1 MADDH
6 RMRIF
11 RFIYLFL
18 ALVLLSL
25 QAMGMPHG
33 GSFCTDVAVR
43 CCGQGGSAKLDD
55 GQEPPSVGADCCAL
69 QAGPQPVASMR
80 LPGAIMAPQQACE
93 PHPLTGRAVAP
104 PLRPPTACSSSC

>member
-1 MADDH
+1 MADDL

-33 GSFCTDVAVR
+33 GSVCTDAAVR
-43 CCGQGGSAKLDD
+43 CCGQGGSGKLDD
-55 GQEPPSVGADCCAL
+55 GQEPPSVDADCCAL
-69 QAGPQPVASMR
+69 QAGPQPVASMG
-80 LPGAIMAPQQACE
+80 LSGTIMAPQQACE

-104 PLRPPTACSSSC
+104 PLRPPTACSSFC